1 MFGVGGSVRVYD
13 CPTPV
18 NLRKSFDG
26 LAGAVEQHI
35 RQDPQSGHM
44 FVFFSRNKKLVK
56 ILQWQSGGF
65 TIWMQ
70 RLETGGF
77 HLPQSADGR
86 IELTHRELSAVLSG
100 IKPKRYYKRY
110 AEKSSEFT

>member
-1 MFGVGGSVRVYD
+1 MFGVGGSVRVYY

-56 ILQWQSGGF
+56 ILQWQPGGF

-70 RLETGGF
+70 RAGNRRLPPAAIHRRQDRTDPSRTLGGPLR
-77 HLPQSADGR
+77 HQA
-86 IELTHRELSAVLSG
+86 EAVLQKICG
-100 IKPKRYYKRY
+100 KII
-110 AEKSSEFT
+110 

>member
-1 MFGVGGSVRVYD
+1 
-13 CPTPV
+13 
-18 NLRKSFDG
+18 
-26 LAGAVEQHI
+26 
-35 RQDPQSGHM
+35 
-44 FVFFSRNKKLVK
+44 
-56 ILQWQSGGF
+56 
-65 TIWMQ
+65 MQ

-86 IELTHRELSAVLSG
+86 IELTHRELTAVLSG

>member
-1 MFGVGGSVRVYD
+1 
-13 CPTPV
+13 
-18 NLRKSFDG
+18 
-26 LAGAVEQHI
+26 
-35 RQDPQSGHM
+35 M

>member
-1 MFGVGGSVRVYD
+1 MFILGGSVKIYY

-26 LAGAVEQHI
+26 LAGAVESLI
-35 RQDPQSGHM
+35 RQNPESGHM
-44 FVFFSRNKKLVK
+44 FVFFSRSKKLVK
-56 ILQWQSGGF
+56 ILQWQCGGF

-77 HLPQSADGR
+77 HLPQSVAGR
-86 IELTHRELSAVLSG
+86 IELTHRELSAILSG
-100 IKPKRYYKRY
+100 IKPHRYYKRY
-110 AEKSSEFT
+110 AKSEDLT